1 MLHSSFRLWIL
12 AAFVTDG
19 KEVNSMSDRGHI
31 HTLIANREQQLY
43 GALRDGVLS
52 FQKNLFNIIEE
63 ICKTMSYDFRDL
75 YLKIVFKTQPDTKSH
90 SLVCCTY
97 CTSRIE
103 KVSEDDKYYPAGET
117 FSVKNDVL
125 DYFYSRVIAL
135 DANRKGFTESKLGA
149 YKFDCATSSGKDSP
163 VEYTYTIVYTLGG
176 NKITEKK

>member
-1 MLHSSFRLWIL
+1 
-12 AAFVTDG
+12 
-19 KEVNSMSDRGHI
+19 MSDRGHI

-52 FQKNLFNIIEE
+52 FQKNLFNIIDE

-75 YLKIVFKTQPDTKSH
+75 YLKIVFKTQPDTKNH
-90 SLVCCTY
+90 SLVSCTY

-103 KVSEDDKYYPAGET
+103 EKSEDDKYYPAGET
-117 FSVKNDVL
+117 FSVKNDIL
-125 DYFYSRVIAL
+125 DYFYSRVVAL

-149 YKFDCATSSGKDSP
+149 HKFECVTTSEDNVSP
-163 VEYTYTIVYTLGG
+163 VQYTYTIIYTLGG